1 MKLFAEQTV
10 PYQPGSGEQPFPT
23 HTSFKDVQELE
34 SHLAAKTAKIKEIAE
49 SLFARLAA
57 GRPQAKPDISALES
71 QVNKLLA
78 AQKEFLV
85 KIDRLSSEKEGVS
98 DQLNTATLR
107 YMKAE
112 RRMDR
117 LKSNQVQKLEQQ
129 ALASA
134 TVRPAGAEQENGAA
148 ESNGN
153 SAELQLKLK
162 EASAVKE
169 KQKEQLDAALAQA
182 KSLQEELTTVRTK
195 LATPTDEDYSRT
207 ESFKLFKARQEELV
221 KKLNTLE
228 GKHKKMEEENKQLSS
243 ERIVYKKKLESDF
256 EQLSTE
262 LGEQLQQAD
271 TNVVRIRATRDE
283 LLHENQKHQA
293 AKEQERSAI
302 EEMKALVKANED
314 RINALELEIQ
324 RLTASED
331 VDMNA
336 CPDVDSLPVEELRE
350 KYVKLQ
356 KDFESIN
363 NELPAMTAAVKRYQ
377 ALANK
382 KVADFTALEERLN
395 MTIAEKAKANQR
407 YFDTR
412 RNLDSLTDEVKK
424 VRSNN
429 NKSAEI
435 ITQLKESDSEKQTMI
450 GGLEKQL
457 ADLRQANTAAAMES
471 KRVEASNTEIMRRYE
486 GLKYQITELS
496 NLAKSKDAATASARE
511 RTIILE
517 AENEK
522 LKVRLESTAKDR
534 DKWKTKSLSNSS
546 EEEEMLRV
554 SSTPLVINDPV
565 LTTRAQKLATC
576 SVCQNNFKDTVLK
589 TCGHIFCRVCI
600 DDRIANRMRKCPN
613 CSKAFDRVDF
623 MAVHL

>member
-1 MKLFAEQTV
+1 LKLLAEQTV
-10 PYQPGSGEQPFPT
+10 PYQPGSGDKAFPT
-23 HTSFKDVQELE
+23 YTSFKDVEELE
-34 SHLAAKTAKIKEIAE
+34 SHLAVKTAKIKAITE
-49 SLFARLAA
+49 SLFERLAG
-57 GRPQAKPDISALES
+57 GRSQVEPDISALEA

-98 DQLNTATLR
+98 EQLNAATLR

-134 TVRPAGAEQENGAA
+134 TVRPGSGGPEPENGSP

-162 EASAVKE
+162 EVSAVKE
-169 KQKEQLDAALAQA
+169 KQKEQLDAAMAQA
-182 KSLQEELTTVRTK
+182 KTLQEELTTVRTK
-195 LATPTDEDYSRT
+195 LATPTDEDYSRSET
-207 ESFKLFKARQEELV
+207 FKLFKARQEELV
-221 KKLNTLE
+221 KKLNALE
-228 GKHKKMEEENKQLSS
+228 GKHKKMEEENKQLNS
-243 ERIVYKKKLESDF
+243 ERAVYKKKLENDF
-256 EQLSTE
+256 EQLSTD
-262 LGEQLQQAD
+262 LGDQLQQAD

-293 AKEQERSAI
+293 AKEQERTAI

-324 RLTASED
+324 RLTPSED
-331 VDMNA
+331 VDMTGSA
-336 CPDVDSLPVEELRE
+336 DVESLPVEELRE

-377 ALANK
+377 VLANK
-382 KVADFTALEERLN
+382 KVADFTALEERLAVT
-395 MTIAEKAKANQR
+395 MAEKGKANQR

-412 RNLDSLTDEVKK
+412 RNLDCLSDEVKK
-424 VRSNN
+424 VRSSN

-435 ITQLKESDSEKQTMI
+435 ITQLKESDSEKQTII

-457 ADLRQANTAAAMES
+457 AELRQANASAVAES
-471 KRVEASNTEIMRRYE
+471 KRVEANNAEIMRRYE
-486 GLKYQITELS
+486 GLKYQIAELS
-496 NLAKSKDAATASARE
+496 NLAKSKDATTASARE

-522 LKVRLESTAKDR
+522 LKVRLESVSKDR

-554 SSTPLVINDPV
+554 SSPYP
-565 LTTRAQKLATC
+565 
-576 SVCQNNFKDTVLK
+576 
-589 TCGHIFCRVCI
+589 
-600 DDRIANRMRKCPN
+600 M
-613 CSKAFDRVDF
+613 
-623 MAVHL
+623 